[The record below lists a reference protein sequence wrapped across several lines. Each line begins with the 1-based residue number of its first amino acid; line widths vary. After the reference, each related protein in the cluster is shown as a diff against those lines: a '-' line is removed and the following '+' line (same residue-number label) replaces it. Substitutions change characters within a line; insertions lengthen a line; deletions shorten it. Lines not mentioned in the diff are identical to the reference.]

1 MLLWV
6 LVVLTQAPDAG
17 HMDRELAEKVMR
29 ETPPAELIGLG
40 REAVTGLGP
49 YRYRMAKQER
59 VGGDLKPVDDI
70 DMYVQEKPFAVRLHY
85 VGGPAKGRKVL
96 YNSKERAD
104 DFRVREHGFLGVFGA
119 VWISVSSGMAK
130 KDSNHT
136 VKEAGMG
143 PLLDRFSADLKKAE
157 SIGGMKVTHEGWNAR
172 GHWCTVYVAP
182 NGGKGFDAAKSRIC
196 TDVDTRL
203 PSKVEAY
210 DEAGTLK
217 EQYEFR
223 DVVRV
228 QHPPK
233 FFDSAEF

>member
-1 MLLWV
+1 MWVV
-6 LVVLTQAPDAG
+6 LVALAQVADG
-17 HMDRELAEKVMR
+17 GVDRELAEKVMR
-29 ETPPAELIGLG
+29 ETPPIELIAMG
-40 REAVTGLGP
+40 REAVSALGP

-59 VGGDLKPVDDI
+59 VNGELLPVQDI

-96 YNSKERAD
+96 YNSAERKD
-104 DFRVREHGFLGVFGA
+104 DFRVREAGFLGVFGA
-119 VWISVSSGMAK
+119 VWISVDSGMAK

-143 PLLDRFSADLKKAE
+143 PLLDRFTADLRKAE
-157 SIGGMKVTHEGWNAR
+157 SIGGMKVTHDGWKGDGR
-172 GHWCTVYVAP
+172 WCTVYVAP

-203 PSKVEAY
+203 PAKVEAY
-210 DEAGTLK
+210 DAAGVLT

-223 DVVRV
+223 DVKSVM
-228 QHPPK
+228 HPAK
-233 FFDSAEF
+233 FFDPAEF